1 MVIKGGRGAFCGN
14 GRGREMRDLIVVG
27 IDPGLAA
34 TGYGVVGKSGRDIRC
49 LDFGCLK
56 TKTGDD
62 VPARLKQIYEGVSRV
77 LDKWTPDLVAIEE
90 VFTKQAAPSAALS
103 IGQVRGVLLLACGQ
117 HDCQVEGI
125 APRSV
130 KQAISG
136 SGSADKSQIERGLRR
151 LLGLAEQIR
160 PDHAADALGLAYI
173 GAMRR

>member
-1 MVIKGGRGAFCGN
+1 MG
-14 GRGREMRDLIVVG
+14 ELVVMG

-34 TGYGVVGKSGRDIRC
+34 TGYGVVAMSGRDIKC
-49 LDFGCLK
+49 LDYGCLK
-56 TKTGDD
+56 TSTSDD
-62 VPARLKQIYEGVSRV
+62 TATRLKQIYEGIASV
-77 LDKWTPDLVAIEE
+77 LDKWDPDLVAMEE
-90 VFTKQAAPSAALS
+90 VFIKQAVPSAALS
-103 IGQVRGVLLLACGQ
+103 VGQVRGVLLLACGQ
-117 HDCQVEGI
+117 HSCQVEGI

-151 LLGLAEQIR
+151 LLGLSEQIR